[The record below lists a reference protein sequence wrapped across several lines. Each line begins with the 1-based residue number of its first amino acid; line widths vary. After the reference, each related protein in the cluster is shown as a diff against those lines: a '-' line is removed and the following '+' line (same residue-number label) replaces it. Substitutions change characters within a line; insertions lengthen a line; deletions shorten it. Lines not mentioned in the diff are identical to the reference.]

1 MSASFNDSRTG
12 ESPPQKD
19 VTPLPDGV
27 GVKSNTKS
35 PHPTQQRPMTRAY
48 REWRSCQLLAA
59 ICGFA
64 EARDIFVRLGIP
76 PAIFETHDE
85 QVVAKWALSGEV
97 EPPEHV
103 YDAMMREDEST
114 YSLFES
120 IKLQQRI
127 RNTPRRAVFDVKR
140 HAAYFARRWLPSVLR
155 WAADQIE
162 RGDMAFTH
170 AVEHLQMLLN
180 MLAPHSH
187 RGTEG
192 GVG

>member
-1 MSASFNDSRTG
+1 MKKPLAQGPPEKSA
-12 ESPPQKD
+12 
-19 VTPLPDGV
+19 TPRPGGV
-27 GVKSNTKS
+27 GDIPNTNS
-35 PHPTQQRPMTRAY
+35 HHHTREQRAPRGY
-48 REWRSCQLLAA
+48 RDWRSCQLLAA
-59 ICGFA
+59 ICGFE
-64 EARDIFVRLGIP
+64 EARRLFVRLGIP
-76 PAIFETHDE
+76 PAIFGTHDE
-85 QVVAKWALSGEV
+85 QVVAKWALSGEI

-127 RNTPRRAVFDVKR
+127 RDTPRRAVFDVKR

-162 RGDMAFTH
+162 RGDMALTH
-170 AVEHLQMLLN
+170 AVEHLQMLLS

-192 GVG
+192 GIG